1 MTREDSLRSKE
12 YFEKLFADIKKL
24 PAWFH
29 DEEIE
34 DGFVLVSAMRPSG
47 QHQFHAKL
55 PEKMSKEEFIEPAI
69 GYLGYKAPHVGV
81 KPDFKSVEFSS
92 RLALGDA
99 MMMTCGIRDFKAAF
113 PEVKVKVKS
122 IGMHVWDN
130 NPYIDQDINP
140 EKTINCGT
148 AWLTNASNRLNL
160 HMANAYRLSIQNETG
175 LAFEQGPISPDIWL
189 SEEEYNAAP
198 IIPGPYW
205 LIVKG
210 GEPGWPLKMYP
221 IEGWQAV
228 VDALPQ
234 IKFVELGTSEHV
246 RAHGKLKNN
255 KGNLVEMVG
264 KTQDPNTG
272 IRDLFKI
279 FLHAQG
285 SVGLVSMHMHLSSAF
300 GNPCVVVAGAR
311 EPAWFTQYYGHI
323 YLHTNGLLP
332 CAERRAC
339 WHCTT
344 PTCKNLV
351 SDSIT
356 PKCVDLIKPQE
367 IVNSIL
373 KYYEGGRLKFDKKI
387 LNTFFHNV
395 AKKATSGIPVR
406 EDGLVFSGIT
416 ISQEGWNK
424 LEKYCK
430 DTAPQRILEYG
441 PGVSTILFKR
451 YADIV
456 HSIEAEPDKYNKGLD
471 TIVNKPEGRYDFAF
485 IDGPKGGWKEKEKT
499 KIEDYS
505 RFASV
510 QDAMQYTDTLIM
522 HNAFRDAERRVCD
535 KLLAGWT
542 KDDLG
547 VDRGMVI
554 YTRTND
560 LLDTDTRVEGSIP
573 SSRGNESVVTIAPTK
588 GLVKILTSG
597 RGYGGSEKSSLM
609 LMRMFLEDGYRVE
622 FVNWG
627 GPDKVGKAFKDGIP
641 KGVKFP
647 GTLVGECDHLVYY
660 CTDTVYH
667 DDFNDPKMNGI
678 FEKVHAKNK
687 VMILNYKLGDAG
699 KMEWTKRW
707 SKYAFLNSQIQGE
720 FLKRMP
726 EANTFFLPPPTDL
739 TDFFAVE
746 RNYTKKLKLIRHNS
760 QHDAKW
766 PKDVNEFLKKIWAID
781 PKIEFY
787 FMPAATFMMDDPRI
801 HKYRVNELPVPEFL
815 KLGNC
820 FMYNLPDGYSDA
832 GPRVI
837 LESQATGLAVI
848 ADNRWGAKDRV
859 TESTGWLC
867 DSHDD
872 YMRTIRDIV
881 EVPSLLRT
889 KGQAARKW
897 AKKMYDPHLWIEE
910 ILK

>member
-1 MTREDSLRSKE
+1 
-12 YFEKLFADIKKL
+12 
-24 PAWFH
+24 
-29 DEEIE
+29 
-34 DGFVLVSAMRPSG
+34 MRPGG

-55 PEKMSKEEFIEPAI
+55 PETMSKEEFIQPATE
-69 GYLGYKAPHVGV
+69 YLGYRAPHQGK
-81 KPDFKSVEFSS
+81 KPDFKSVEFDS

-99 MMMTCGIRDFKAAF
+99 MMMTAGIRDFHAAF
-113 PEVKVKVKS
+113 PEVKIKVKS
-122 IGMHVWDN
+122 VAMHVWDN
-130 NPYIDQDINP
+130 NPHIDQSINP
-140 EKTINCGT
+140 EKIVKCGT
-148 AWLTNASNRLNL
+148 AWLTNASNRLNH
-160 HMANAYRLSIQNETG
+160 HMANAYRFSIQNETG
-175 LAFEQGPISPDIWL
+175 LIFDQGPITPDIWL

-198 IIPGPYW
+198 MIPGPYW

-255 KGNLVEMVG
+255 KGNLVELVG

-285 SVGLVSMHMHLSSAF
+285 SVGLVSMHMHLSAAF

-356 PKCVDLIKPQE
+356 PKCVDLIKPQD

-395 AKKATSGIPVR
+395 TGKNLHKAPLKQVAAKPVERAPKAAPTS
-406 EDGLVFSGIT
+406 
-416 ISQEGWNK
+416 
-424 LEKYCK
+424 
-430 DTAPQRILEYG
+430 
-441 PGVSTILFKR
+441 
-451 YADIV
+451 
-456 HSIEAEPDKYNKGLD
+456 
-471 TIVNKPEGRYDFAF
+471 
-485 IDGPKGGWKEKEKT
+485 
-499 KIEDYS
+499 
-505 RFASV
+505 
-510 QDAMQYTDTLIM
+510 
-522 HNAFRDAERRVCD
+522 
-535 KLLAGWT
+535 
-542 KDDLG
+542 
-547 VDRGMVI
+547 
-554 YTRTND
+554 
-560 LLDTDTRVEGSIP
+560 
-573 SSRGNESVVTIAPTK
+573 TK

-609 LMRMFLEDGYRVE
+609 LMRMFIEDGYSVE
-622 FVNWG
+622 FVSWG
-627 GPDKVGKAFKDGIP
+627 GPDKVGKAFKDGLP

-660 CTDTVYH
+660 STDTIYH
-667 DDFNDPKMNGI
+667 EDFNDPKMNGI
-678 FEKVHAKNK
+678 FEKVKAKNK
-687 VMILNYKLGDAG
+687 VMVLNYHIGNAG
-699 KMEWTKRW
+699 KLEWTKGW
-707 SKYAFLNSQIQGE
+707 SKYGFLCSQREQE
-720 FLKRMP
+720 FLVRDPK
-726 EANTFFLPPPTDL
+726 ANTFVLPPPTDL
-739 TDFFAVE
+739 TDFFKAE
-746 RNYTKKLKLIRHNS
+746 QTYTKKLKLIRHS
-760 QHDAKW
+760 AQGDTKW
-766 PKDVNEFLKKIWAID
+766 PKDINEFLKKVWEID
-781 PKIEFY
+781 PKIEWY
-787 FMPAATFMMDDPRI
+787 CMPAATFMLDDPRI
-801 HKYRVNELPVPEFL
+801 HKYRVNELPVHEFL

-820 FMYNLPDGYSDA
+820 FIYNLPDGYSDQ

-837 LESQATGLAVI
+837 MESQAESLAVI
-848 ADNRWGAKDRV
+848 ADNRYGAKDRV

-897 AKKMYDPHLWIEE
+897 AKKMYDPHRWLEE